1 MAYQMISIL
10 SFWGSPQA
18 HPPMGYTMWLGQSQ
32 KKGEDHIAE
41 KGKGT
46 WCRKGKRKTRRR
58 GRGRSRRNIW
68 TKSPEQSIGPPGQ
81 APRRGERSDHKV
93 TAAFPLQGAAVT

>member
-1 MAYQMISIL
+1 
-10 SFWGSPQA
+10 
-18 HPPMGYTMWLGQSQ
+18 MGYTMWLGQSQ

-58 GRGRSRRNIW
+58 GRGG
-68 TKSPEQSIGPPGQ
+68 EQKKHMDRIP
-81 APRRGERSDHKV
+81 
-93 TAAFPLQGAAVT
+93 